1 MGFVLDM
8 KTLNHSRR
16 LTPRKHT
23 TKRHWLLLLLAFL
36 WGLCTGV
43 QAQRAEHILGPGDVI
58 RIAVYQNPDLSLETR
73 ISELGEIAFPLVGT
87 VHLAGRSTTAAQSE
101 IARLLRE
108 GNFVNNPQVSVLL
121 VQVRSAQV
129 SILGQVARPGRYPI
143 ESVNTKVSE
152 MIAAAGGITPEGGNI
167 VTLTGV
173 RNGQPVRLEIDL
185 PSVLQ
190 GGRAD
195 LDAVVANGDTLFV
208 DRNPVFY
215 IYGEVQRPGAYRLE
229 RGTTLMQALAQGG
242 GLTQR
247 GTERGM
253 RVHRKD
259 GSGNVR
265 VLELKLTDIVE
276 RDDVVYVRE
285 SIF

>member
-1 MGFVLDM
+1 MM
-8 KTLNHSRR
+8 RR
-16 LTPRKHT
+16 
-23 TKRHWLLLLLAFL
+23 WLILLSFLL
-36 WGLCTGV
+36 GLCSAA
-43 QAQRAEHILGPGDVI
+43 QAQRTEHILGPGDVI
-58 RIAVYQNPDLSLETR
+58 RVAVYQNPDLSLETR

-87 VHLAGRSTTAAQSE
+87 VNLAGRSTTGAQSE

-129 SILGQVARPGRYPI
+129 SLLGQVTRPGRYPI

-167 VTLTGV
+167 VTLTGM

-185 PSVLQ
+185 PAVLQ

-259 GSGNVR
+259 GNGNVR

>member
-1 MGFVLDM
+1 MM
-8 KTLNHSRR
+8 MRR
-16 LTPRKHT
+16 
-23 TKRHWLLLLLAFL
+23 WLLSCLVLLGA
-36 WGLCTGV
+36 WGLA
-43 QAQRAEHILGPGDVI
+43 QAQRAEHLLGPGDVV

-73 ISELGEIAFPLVGT
+73 ISELGEIAFPLIGSVN
-87 VHLAGRSTTAAQSE
+87 LAGRSTTSAQNE

-108 GNFVNNPQVSVLL
+108 GNFVNNPQVSVALM
-121 VQVRSAQV
+121 QVRSAQV

-143 ESVNTKVSE
+143 ETAGSKVSE
-152 MIAAAGGITPEGGNI
+152 MIAAAGGINPEGGNV
-167 VTLTGV
+167 VTLTGT
-173 RNGQPVRLEIDL
+173 RNGQPVKIEIDL
-185 PSVLQ
+185 PAVLQ

-195 LDAVVANGDTLFV
+195 LDAPVANGDTLFV
-208 DRNPVFY
+208 DRGPVFF
-215 IYGEVQRPGAYRLE
+215 IYGEVQRPGQFRLE

-259 GSGNVR
+259 ANGNVR
-265 VLELKLTDIVE
+265 VLQLNLTDLVE
-276 RDDVVYVRE
+276 RDDVIYVRE